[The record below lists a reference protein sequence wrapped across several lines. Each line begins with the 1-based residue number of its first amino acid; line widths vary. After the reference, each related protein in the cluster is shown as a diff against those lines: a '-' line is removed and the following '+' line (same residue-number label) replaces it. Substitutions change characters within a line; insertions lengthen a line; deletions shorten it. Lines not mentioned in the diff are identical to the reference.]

1 MAEASLLS
9 VFRSTQQQALG
20 RLSLQLRIFN
30 SGSNVTVSQVDN
42 DIAVNKRK
50 SGALVKSRLSGF
62 TLVELISVILL
73 LGILAAMVASRIT
86 DPASFDGVVAKDGVL
101 ALSRETQQ
109 SALGRANVQV
119 TLTPIGSDIVV
130 SSIVSG
136 AVSTTRSFPTNEVAI
151 TAGSVGS
158 GTSCGSISSTITLNF
173 DSAGEIEAFDDD
185 GFPICL
191 NGESSLCI
199 SPAGFAH
206 QGACL

>member
-1 MAEASLLS
+1 M
-9 VFRSTQQQALG
+9 
-20 RLSLQLRIFN
+20 
-30 SGSNVTVSQVDN
+30 
-42 DIAVNKRK
+42 
-50 SGALVKSRLSGF
+50 
-62 TLVELISVILL
+62 VELVSVILL
-73 LGILAAMVASRIT
+73 IT
-86 DPASFDGVVAKDGVL
+86 IVVAFGRGRFIGSGDFDEL
-101 ALSRETQQ
+101 IHRNTILSLSRATQQAALSRG
-109 SALGRANVQV
+109 SV
-119 TLTPIGSDIVV
+119 TLEIEAIGSNLVL

-173 DSAGEIEAFDDD
+173 DSAGEIEAVDDD

>member
-1 MAEASLLS
+1 MEEKAP
-9 VFRSTQQQALG
+9 Q
-20 RLSLQLRIFN
+20 
-30 SGSNVTVSQVDN
+30 
-42 DIAVNKRK
+42 RK
-50 SGALVKSRLSGF
+50 FDGF
-62 TLVELISVILL
+62 TLVELVAVISLL
-73 LGILAAMVASRIT
+73 AIIGSMVASRIT

-191 NGESSLCI
+191 NGREQSLYL
-199 SPAGFAH
+199 PAGFAH